1 MSRVDFEA
9 HRDAELR
16 ALPEHELHRGEEVF
30 GVVGE
35 LEVGVAGD
43 AERVVLEHL
52 HAGEQRVEVRGDHLL
67 ERDEARAAGHR
78 DEAGEQRRHLD
89 AREALLAGARVAH
102 DDREVEREARDVRER
117 VRGVDRERREHRE
130 DAVVELAA

>member
-1 MSRVDFEA
+1 MLRVDLEA

-16 ALPEHELHRGEEVF
+16 ALAEHVLHRGEEVL

-89 AREALLAGARVAH
+89 PREALLAGAR
-102 DDREVEREARDVRER
+102 RRARRP
-117 VRGVDRERREHRE
+117 RGSATGSRCTGTGARGRRR
-130 DAVVELAA
+130 AA